1 MLDLGWPELLVVA
14 IVLIVVVGPK
24 DLPRMLRTFGRTT
37 SKLRSM
43 AGDFRRQF
51 DDALKEAELD
61 EVKGLADQARKLDPR
76 NEIKK
81 HLSPLE
87 KAGKDVRE
95 GLDRAM
101 KPKPDAPEAADDK
114 PHEAAPL
121 KAGPDAMPG
130 EAKKAAPKGAAAAPA
145 KGGRKTAARARTPA
159 RTSAAS
165 AATGKAATA
174 AKSVPA
180 KAKAARKSASG
191 KAPAGKAPASG
202 GKTPAGRKTPAA
214 RKTSSGAKT

>member
-130 EAKKAAPKGAAAAPA
+130 EVRKAAPKGAAAPA

-165 AATGKAATA
+165 AATGKAA
-174 AKSVPA
+174 KSAPA
-180 KAKAARKSASG
+180 KAKAAPKSASG